1 MALIYYLT
9 LIQFEFGAIQFAVPT
24 TAGTGSEMARGAIT

>member
-1 MALIYYLT
+1 MALIFYVT
-9 LIQFEFGAIQFAVPT
+9 QVQFEFGAIQFAVPT